1 MGRSCFHPAIAA
13 FCLLGGAHPAAAG
26 DIFPYPVH
34 QRSLANGLRVVV
46 VPYDSP
52 GTVAYLSVVRTGSR
66 DEVEPGK
73 SGFAHFFEHMMFRG
87 TERYSQDAYN
97 EVLKRMGADSNAF
110 TDDDLTCY
118 YIIGPA
124 RELATMMDLE
134 ADRFQNLEYDEP
146 GFRAEAL
153 AVRGEYDKS
162 ASGPSLP
169 MWERLS
175 ELAFTRH
182 TYGHTTIGY
191 REDIDAMPDQYEY
204 SLAFFDRYYRPENVV
219 LVVVGD
225 VQPEQVFAAATNAYG
240 PWQPGYQAPAVPSEP
255 AQSESKES
263 HIDWP
268 SPILPHLLV
277 GFRAPAF
284 SDSTPDTAALDV
296 IAQLLFAESAPLY
309 QDLVVDKQWVDSLS
323 GGYQD
328 HRDPYLFS
336 VFARVRSGELVP
348 QVLAAVHAAIAE
360 LQRTPV
366 EEERLERIKSHLRY
380 GFATRLDTPGAV
392 GFSLARYIALTA
404 DPMSVNRVYDQ
415 YAAISPA
422 DVQRTASAVLVRTA
436 ETIVT
441 LSHPEQAAAGDES
454 EGRSPR

>member
-1 MGRSCFHPAIAA
+1 MGTSRLNPAVAA
-13 FCLLGGAHPAAAG
+13 LCLLGGAHPAAAA

-34 QRSLANGLRVVV
+34 QQTLANGLRVVV

-52 GTVAYLSVVRTGSR
+52 GTVAYMSVVRTGSR

-87 TERYSQDAYN
+87 TERTSQEAYN

-124 RELATMMDLE
+124 RELETMMELE
-134 ADRFQNLEYDEP
+134 SDRFQNLKYDEP

-162 ASGPSLP
+162 VSSPVLP

-175 ELAFTRH
+175 ELAFTEH

-191 REDIDAMPDQYEY
+191 LADIEAMPDQYEY
-204 SLAFFDRYYRPENVV
+204 SLSFFDRYYRPENVV
-219 LVVVGD
+219 LLVVGD
-225 VQPEQVFAAATNAYG
+225 ADPELVFAGAAKSYG
-240 PWQPGYQAPAVPSEP
+240 GWQPGYQAPAVPSEP
-255 AQSESKES
+255 AQSAQKEG
-263 HIDWP
+263 HIEWP
-268 SPILPHLLV
+268 SPILPYVLV

-284 SDSTPDTAALDV
+284 SDSTPETAALDV

-336 VFARVRSGELVP
+336 VFARVRSAELVA
-348 QVLAAVHAAIAE
+348 QVLAAVHQAIAE
-360 LQRTPV
+360 LQRAPV
-366 EEERLERIKSHLRY
+366 EEVRLERIKSHLRY

-392 GFSLARYIALTA
+392 GFSLARYIALTG

-415 YAAISPA
+415 YGAITPA
-422 DVQRTASAVLVRTA
+422 DVQRTAGAVLVSTA

-441 LSHPEQAAAGDES
+441 LSHPEQAAAGTAS
-454 EGRSPR
+454 EGR